1 MSIKIKLFGELK
13 KEDNEIA
20 KDNGEPSILHIDGE
34 TDLKVSDILKKLQ
47 IPESKVSHIFVN
59 GIFSA
64 LTKLVKSGDQVAFF
78 PRNMGLL
85 YKWYFK
91 KDT

>member
-13 KEDNEIA
+13 KEANDRTKNI
-20 KDNGEPSILHIDGE
+20 GEPSIFHIDGE
-34 TDLKVSDILKKLQ
+34 TDLTVSDILKKLQ

-64 LTKLVKSGDQVAFF
+64 LTKLVKSGDQVALF